1 MKKLFL
7 VLLAGLLFAGQLVAQ
22 DVSSFKVVKEN
33 AYTPVKNQQRTGTCW
48 SYATTSFLESELLRM
63 GKGEYDLAEMYF
75 VRNAY
80 PAKAKYF
87 VELHGHANFD
97 EGGQAHDVLDVMKKD
112 GVVPQSVYPGNL
124 YHPGHANHTELK
136 AMMKGMLEGLV
147 SDKMNSVSMVWADAL
162 NGVLDAYMGKDPEN
176 FQYNGKTFTPESF
189 MQSLGLDP
197 NQYVEITSYTHHPFY
212 QQFSLEVPDNWSHD
226 LYYNVPED
234 DIIKTMDHAIM
245 HGYTVVW
252 DGDVSDKG
260 FSHRKGLAVLPDSVS
275 VNQEARQNA
284 FLTWKTTD
292 DHLMHIVGIAKDAD
306 GNKYYITKNSW
317 SATSNAWGGML
328 YMSERYVR
336 LNTIAIT
343 VNRNSIPQEVST
355 KIFKNK

>member
-7 VLLAGLLFAGQLVAQ
+7 VLLAGLLYVGTVTAQ

-33 AYTPVKNQQRTGTCW
+33 AYTSVKNQQRTGTCW

-63 GKGEYDLAEMYF
+63 GKGEFDLAEMYF

-87 VELHGHANFD
+87 VELHGKANFD
-97 EGGQAHDVLDVMKKD
+97 EGGQAHDVLDVMKKY
-112 GVVPQSVYPGNL
+112 GMVPQSVYPGNL
-124 YHPGHANHTELK
+124 YNPGHANHTELK

-147 SDKMNSVSMVWADAL
+147 SDKMNTVSTVWSNAL
-162 NGVLDAYMGKDPEN
+162 DGVLDAYMGKDPKSFE
-176 FQYNGKTFTPESF
+176 YDGKTFTPESF
-189 MQSLGLDP
+189 MKSLGLDP
-197 NQYVEITSYTHHPFY
+197 NQYVELTSYTHHPFY
-212 QQFSLEVPDNWSHD
+212 EQFSLEVPDNWSHD
-226 LYYNVPED
+226 LYYNVPEN

-245 HGYTVVW
+245 QGYTVVW

-260 FSHRKGLAVLPDSVS
+260 FSHRKGLAVVPDSVS
-275 VNQEARQNA
+275 ADQQARQKA

-317 SATSNAWGGML
+317 SAKSNAYGGML

-343 VNRNSIPQEVST
+343 VNRNSIPEEVST
-355 KIFKNK
+355 KIFKK

>member
-1 MKKLFL
+1 MKKLL
-7 VLLAGLLFAGQLVAQ
+7 IVLMTGLLFAGQGFAQ
-22 DVSSFKVVKEN
+22 DVNAFKVVKEN

-80 PAKAKYF
+80 PAKARYF
-87 VELHGHANFD
+87 VELHGKANFD
-97 EGGQAHDVLDVMKKD
+97 EGGQAHDVVNVMRKW
-112 GVVPQSVYPGNL
+112 GIVPQGVYPGNL
-124 YHPGHANHTELK
+124 YNPGHANHTELK

-147 SDKMNSVSMVWADAL
+147 ADKMQTVSTVWSNAL
-162 NGVLDAYMGKDPEN
+162 DGVLDAYMGKEPVSFAVD
-176 FQYNGKTFTPESF
+176 GKTYTPETF

-197 NQYVEITSYTHHPFY
+197 NQYVELTSYTHHPFY
-212 QQFSLEVPDNWSHD
+212 QRFSLEVPDNWSHD

-234 DIIKTMDHAIM
+234 DIIQTIDHAIM
-245 HGYTVVW
+245 QGYTVVW

-260 FSHRKGLAVLPDSVS
+260 FSHRKGLAVVPDSVA
-275 VNQEARQNA
+275 VNQEARQKA

-306 GNKYYITKNSW
+306 GNRYYITKNSW
-317 SATSNAWGGML
+317 SAKSNQFGGML

-336 LNTIAIT
+336 LNTIAIM
-343 VNRNSIPQEVST
+343 VNRNSIPEDIRT
-355 KIFKNK
+355 KIFQKR